1 MRTFLKWAA
10 YILGGI
16 VVLLIIAGVVAFT
29 VSNSKLNATHVVA
42 ANAIPIPS
50 DSAGLERGRHF
61 ITIMGCTECHGE
73 DFGGKILIDAAPFV
87 VLYSPNL
94 TTGEGGAGNRYDD
107 AGFARAIRHGIG
119 DDDRSLVIMPSPEY
133 NHLSDADVG
142 AMIAWIRRVPPVHNL
157 TPEPRFGPIGR
168 FLVAT
173 DQAPGL
179 LVATA
184 IDHDA
189 PRPPAPPAG
198 PTVEYGQYLARI
210 CAGCHTQ
217 NYAGTSTGGP
227 DGSPPVL
234 NITPAGRLGHW
245 SNDEFR
251 TALRTG
257 VTPNGYALNAQFM
270 PWPLIGQATDV
281 ELDAIY
287 LYLRSLPPAF
297 PE

>member
-10 YILGGI
+10 YILGAI
-16 VVLLIIAGVVAFT
+16 VVLLTIAGVVAFT
-29 VSNSKLNATHVVA
+29 VSNGKLNATHDVA

-50 DSAGLERGRHF
+50 DSASLDRGRHF
-61 ITIMGCTECHGE
+61 NTIMGCTECHGE
-73 DFGGKILIDAAPFV
+73 DFGGRILIDAAPFV

-119 DDDRSLVIMPSPEY
+119 DDDRSLLIMPSPEY

-142 AMIAWIRRVPPVHNL
+142 AMIAWIRRAPPVHNL
-157 TPEPRFGPIGR
+157 TPEPSFGPIGR
-168 FLVAT
+168 LLVAT

-179 LVATA
+179 IVATS

-198 PTVEYGQYLARI
+198 PTVEYGQYLARV

-217 NYAGTSTGGP
+217 NYAGTSTDGP

-251 TALRTG
+251 TAMRTG
-257 VTPNGYALNAQFM
+257 VTPNGYALKAQFM
-270 PWPLIGQATDV
+270 PWPFIGQATDV
-281 ELDAIY
+281 ELDAMY
-287 LYLRSLPPAF
+287 LYLRSLPSAF